1 MCSILRINQKRLT
14 RSRENGCV
22 TYDSINKAFHAASQ
36 RMKYP
41 LGVRS
46 KARAMTDIDIDHFGH
61 VMLETTRILAR
72 EYDFV
77 ITNYSQA

>member
-1 MCSILRINQKRLT
+1 
-14 RSRENGCV
+14 
-22 TYDSINKAFHAASQ
+22 
-36 RMKYP
+36 
-41 LGVRS
+41 
-46 KARAMTDIDIDHFGH
+46 MTDIDIDHFGH